1 MESQVISV
9 NFSHTDFTF
18 YSFSCIMIAVI
29 EDEVTTVQI
38 LETTDVWHTLKTT
51 EKPIVLYGM
60 GNGADKILA
69 VMETLGVEVSDFFA
83 SDGFVRGHSFH
94 GKRVLSYSEACEKY
108 PDMLVVISF
117 ASSLPEVLAKFDE
130 IDARF
135 ETVAPDVPVSGD
147 TLFTYDWFCEHN
159 ADFEAVYEMLADE
172 ESRSIYENIINYKL
186 SGKLCY
192 LRAAVSDEEQV
203 MRELVQPESVRS
215 YLDLG
220 AYNGDTV
227 RGMLDAAQQLKTVW
241 AMEPD
246 ARNFKK
252 LSLYAEGETR
262 AAVHTYPYAAWDKRE
277 TLTFRVE
284 GNRNSTIAQ
293 NGTSGISVKQAKEKQ
308 IEAERP
314 DAVLNGASVDFIKY
328 DVEGAEREALLG
340 TAGTIAAYKPRMLV
354 SLYHRT
360 EDLYALPMLVKALCP
375 EYKLYLRRF
384 RYVPAWDINLYCI

>member
-1 MESQVISV
+1 VHIS
-9 NFSHTDFTF
+9 
-18 YSFSCIMIAVI
+18 
-29 EDEVTTVQI
+29 
-38 LETTDVWHTLKTT
+38 ETTDVWQTLKTT

-60 GNGADKILA
+60 GNGADKILS
-69 VMETLGVEVSDFFA
+69 VMEQIGAEPADFFA
-83 SDGFVRGHSFH
+83 SDGFVRGHTFH
-94 GKRVLSYSEACEKY
+94 GKRVLSYSEVCEKY

-117 ASSLPEVLAKFDE
+117 ASSLPEVLERFDA

-147 TLFTYDWFCEHN
+147 TLFTYDWFCAHRTDLET
-159 ADFEAVYEMLADE
+159 VYDRLADD
-172 ESRSIYENIINYKL
+172 ESRRIFENIINYKL

-192 LRAAVSDEEQV
+192 LRAAVSDEDSV
-203 MRELVQPESVRS
+203 LKTLVQPETVRS

-227 RGMLDAAQQLKTVW
+227 RKMLNAAPQLQTVW

-246 ARNFKK
+246 ARNYKK
-252 LSLYAEGETR
+252 LSLYAEGEIR
-262 AAVHTYPYAAWDKRE
+262 AAVHAYPYAAWDKCE

-284 GNRNSTIAQ
+284 GNRNSTVAQ
-293 NGTSGISVKQAKEKQ
+293 NGTTGIAVSQAKEKQ

-314 DAVLNGASVDFIKY
+314 DAVLSGAPVDFIKY

-340 TAGTIAAYKPRMLV
+340 TSETIAAYKPRLLI

-360 EDLYALPMLVKALCP
+360 EDLYALPMLLWELCP
-375 EYKLYLRRF
+375 DYRLYLRRF
-384 RYVPAWDINLYCI
+384 RYVPAWDINLYCV

>member
-1 MESQVISV
+1 MHI
-9 NFSHTDFTF
+9 
-18 YSFSCIMIAVI
+18 C
-29 EDEVTTVQI
+29 
-38 LETTDVWHTLKTT
+38 ETTDVWQTLKTT
-51 EKPIVLYGM
+51 EKPIVFYGM
-60 GNGADKILA
+60 GNGADKILS
-69 VMETLGVEVSDFFA
+69 VMERLGVAPADFFA
-83 SDGFVRGHSFH
+83 SDGFVRGHTFH

-117 ASSLPEVLAKFDE
+117 ASSLPDVLARFDE

-147 TLFTYDWFCEHN
+147 TLFTYDWFCAHKTELETVYDRF
-159 ADFEAVYEMLADE
+159 ADD
-172 ESRSIYENIINYKL
+172 ESRCIFENIINYKL

-192 LRAAVSDEEQV
+192 LREAVSDEDTV
-203 MRELVQPESVRS
+203 LKTLVQPDTIRS

-227 RGMLDAAQQLKTVW
+227 RKMLDAAPQLQTVW

-246 ARNFKK
+246 ARNYKK
-252 LSLYAEGETR
+252 LSLYGEGETR
-262 AAVHTYPYAAWDKRE
+262 AAVHAYPYAAWDRRE

-284 GNRNSTIAQ
+284 GNRNSTVAQ
-293 NGTSGISVKQAKEKQ
+293 NGTTGIAVKQAKEKQ

-314 DAVLNGASVDFIKY
+314 DAVLGGAQADFIKY

-340 TAGTIAAYKPRMLV
+340 TSETIAAYKPRLLV

-360 EDLYALPMLVKALCP
+360 EDLYALPMLIGQLCP
-375 EYKLYLRRF
+375 AYRLYLRRF
-384 RYVPAWDINLYCI
+384 RYVPAWDINLYCV

>member
-1 MESQVISV
+1 M
-9 NFSHTDFTF
+9 
-18 YSFSCIMIAVI
+18 
-29 EDEVTTVQI
+29 QI
-38 LETTDVWHTLKTT
+38 HETTDVWQTLKTT

-69 VMETLGVEVSDFFA
+69 VTERLGVEVADFFA

-94 GKRVLSYSEACEKY
+94 GKRVLSYSEVCEKY

-117 ASSLPEVLAKFDE
+117 ASSLPEVLEKFDA

-147 TLFTYDWFCEHN
+147 TLFTYDWFCAHR
-159 ADFEAVYEMLADE
+159 ADFETVYEMLADD
-172 ESRSIYENIINYKL
+172 ESRSVYENIINYKL

-192 LRAAVSDEEQV
+192 LRAAVSDEDAV
-203 MRELVQPESVRS
+203 MRTLVQPDSVTS

-227 RGMLDAAQQLKTVW
+227 RKMLDAAPTLKTVW

-246 ARNFKK
+246 ARNYKK

-262 AAVHTYPYAAWDKRE
+262 AAVYPYPYAAWDKRE

-284 GNRNSTIAQ
+284 GNRNSTVAQ
-293 NGTSGISVKQAKEKQ
+293 NGTSGIAVKQAKEKQ

-314 DAVLNGASVDFIKY
+314 DAVVGGAPVDFVKY

-340 TAGTIAAYKPRMLV
+340 TTETIAAYKPRMLV

-360 EDLYALPMLVKALCP
+360 EDLFALPMLVKELNP
-375 EYKLYLRRF
+375 DYKLYLRRF

>member
-1 MESQVISV
+1 MYIK
-9 NFSHTDFTF
+9 
-18 YSFSCIMIAVI
+18 
-29 EDEVTTVQI
+29 
-38 LETTDVWHTLKTT
+38 ETTDVWQTLQHTS
-51 EKPIVLYGM
+51 KPIVFYGM
-60 GNGADKILA
+60 GNGADKILR
-69 VMETLGVEVSDFFA
+69 VMETLGIEAADFFA
-83 SDGFVRGHSFH
+83 SDGFVRGHTFH

-108 PDMLVVISF
+108 EDMLVVISF

-147 TLFTYDWFCEHN
+147 TLFTYDWFCEHRD
-159 ADFEAVYEMLADE
+159 ALETVYDLLADD
-172 ESRSIYENIINYKL
+172 ESRNIYENIINYKL

-192 LRAAVSDEEQV
+192 LRDAVSDEADV
-203 MRELVQPESVRS
+203 MHSLVCADKIET

-227 RGMLDAAQQLKTVW
+227 RKMLDAAPHLKTVW

-246 ARNFKK
+246 ARNYKK
-252 LSLYAEGETR
+252 LALYAVQETR

-284 GNRNSTIAQ
+284 GNRNSTIAK
-293 NGTSGISVKQAKEKQ
+293 NATAGIAVVQAKEKQ
-308 IEAERP
+308 IEAEMP
-314 DAVLNGASVDFIKY
+314 DAILNGESVDYIKY
-328 DVEGAEREALLG
+328 DVEGAEREALIG
-340 TAGTIAAYKPRMLV
+340 TSHTIAAYQPRMLV

-360 EDLYALPMLVKALCP
+360 EDLYALPLLIRQLCP
-375 EYKLYLRRF
+375 AYRLYLRRF

>member
-1 MESQVISV
+1 MHI
-9 NFSHTDFTF
+9 T
-18 YSFSCIMIAVI
+18 
-29 EDEVTTVQI
+29 
-38 LETTDVWHTLKTT
+38 ETTDVWHRLKTAG
-51 EKPIVLYGM
+51 KPIVLYGM
-60 GNGADKILA
+60 GNGADKILR
-69 VMETLGVEVSDFFA
+69 VMDALGLEAADFFA

-94 GKRVLSYSEACEKY
+94 GKRVLSYTEACEKY

-117 ASSLPEVLAKFDE
+117 ASSLPDVHARFDE

-147 TLFTYDWFCEHN
+147 TLFTYDWFCAHRAEL
-159 ADFEAVYEMLADE
+159 EAVYAQLADD
-172 ESRSIYENIINYKL
+172 ESRFLYEQIINYKL

-192 LRAAVSDEEQV
+192 LRAAVSDEDTV
-203 MRELVQPESVRS
+203 MHTLVQPQTIHS

-227 RGMLDAAQQLKTVW
+227 RAMLDAAPDLHTVW

-246 ARNFKK
+246 ARNYKK
-252 LSLYAEGETR
+252 LALYAEQETR
-262 AAVHTYPYAAWDKRE
+262 ADVRTYPYAAWDRRE

-284 GNRNSTIAQ
+284 GNRNSTVAK
-293 NGTSGISVKQAKEKQ
+293 NATTGISVAQAKEKQ
-308 IEAERP
+308 IEAQMP
-314 DAVLNGASVDFIKY
+314 DAVLAGASVDYIKY

-340 TAGTIAAYKPRMLV
+340 CTRTIADHKPRLLV

-360 EDLYALPMLVKALCP
+360 EDLYALPQMVLQLCP
-375 EYKLYLRRF
+375 AYRLYLRRF